1 MANTAG
7 PSASQIA
14 TELGN
19 YFRSNNRQIIAALYQ
34 KSETAKYMRTIPAQ
48 QGKFPALQSI
58 TSDVVQGFTAV
69 WTPMGVTEFRV
80 NELRAFQQKVNYP
93 LIPAQILNSWIAFLY
108 EEGKKPEDMSISRYI
123 IDQELMPKVVS
134 NRETLIGTGVYDATK
149 LDQFGFSM
157 DGIQTRIV
165 AGIADGSM
173 FQIPI
178 ATPSLSNMVEQI
190 EAFELGLPEVLKPL
204 LKRIYMPQNLVEAYR
219 LDYRN
224 KHGLMP
230 TFTAD
235 QTMKTYL
242 GQRDL
247 IGLPSLNG
255 TTTIFATP
263 DQNFLRLIDIVDEAV
278 ITDVQVLDYVVKIFM
293 EWTEGMGFW
302 TNQMVVVA
310 VPAGTHKGLGTGAD
324 AAGDATLT
332 KKYFP
337 QTPAALPA

>member
-1 MANTAG
+1 MT
-7 PSASQIA
+7 PDASQIA
-14 TELGN
+14 AELGA
-19 YFRSNNRQIIAALYQ
+19 YFRSNNREIRAALYQ
-34 KSETAKYMRTIPAQ
+34 KSTTAKYMRTIPAQ

-58 TSDVVQGFTAV
+58 TGDVVQGFTAV
-69 WTPMGVTEFRV
+69 WTPLGTTEFKV
-80 NELRAFQQKVNYP
+80 NELVAFKQKVNYP
-93 LIPAQILNSWIAFLY
+93 ITPANVLNSWTSFLY
-108 EEGKKPEDMSISRYI
+108 EENKKPEDMAVSRYI

-149 LDQFGFSM
+149 LNQFGYSM
-157 DGIQTRIV
+157 NGIQKKL
-165 AGIADGSM
+165 ADGIADGSM

-178 ATPSLSNMVEQI
+178 AVPTLSNMVDQI

-204 LKRIYMPQNLVEAYR
+204 LTRIFMPQNLVEAYR

-235 QTMKTYL
+235 QTMRTYL
-242 GQRDL
+242 GQREL

-263 DQNFLRLIDIVDEAV
+263 AENFLRLIDIVDEAV

-293 EWTEGMGFW
+293 EWWEGVGFW

-324 AAGDATLT
+324 ATADAALT
-332 KKYFP
+332 KKYYP
-337 QTPAALPA
+337 QTPAALGA